1 MARYFTS
8 DSHFGDHRVIN
19 LYHRPFASAAVMDE
33 ALIAAWNA
41 ACGSDDEIWHLG
53 DFART
58 AAHAAAIL
66 PRLNGVKHLV
76 TGNNDPEPDL
86 AHGWASVQPYAE
98 LDEAGRKLVLCHYPF
113 RSWNG
118 QHRGALNLHGH
129 SHGRMKP
136 LPRQFDVG
144 VDVRGYGPVT
154 LQALLDAPRPTVRSS
169 AAQGSEGS
177 FAAVQT
183 DGSSGET

>member
-8 DSHFGDHRVIN
+8 DSHFGDHRVLN

-58 AAHAAAIL
+58 AARAAAIL

-76 TGNNDPEPDL
+76 TGNNDPAPDV
-86 AHGWASVQPYAE
+86 AHLGSAQRRAGGGWAQ
-98 LDEAGRKLVLCHYPF
+98 AGAMPLSLPKLE
-113 RSWNG
+113 
-118 QHRGALNLHGH
+118 
-129 SHGRMKP
+129 
-136 LPRQFDVG
+136 
-144 VDVRGYGPVT
+144 
-154 LQALLDAPRPTVRSS
+154 RPASTCM
-169 AAQGSEGS
+169 ATAMAG
-177 FAAVQT
+177 
-183 DGSSGET
+183 